1 MRASFRRKVF
11 LAASGAG
18 LVTALVTAT
27 LLFWS
32 LRREMHQRIDER
44 VLLEARLVADQLE
57 RAGGAVPA
65 GGFEAEANRL
75 AALVQ
80 ARVTFIADDGRV
92 VGDSWVA
99 ADRLPTVEEHG
110 HRPEV
115 LEARAHGV
123 GHDRRVS
130 ATVNTEMLYT
140 AVRVRHPA
148 RGLRAPGGAC
158 VRRAAAAACG
168 GPAHARGRGARRGGR
183 ARLRVGPVGS
193 AFQARRGDCAA

>member
-1 MRASFRRKVF
+1 MKASFRRKVF

-57 RAGGAVPA
+57 RAGGAVPP

-92 VGDSWVA
+92 VGDSWVELTGC
-99 ADRLPTVEEHG
+99 RQSKST
-110 HRPEV
+110 
-115 LEARAHGV
+115 
-123 GHDRRVS
+123 
-130 ATVNTEMLYT
+130 AT
-140 AVRVRHPA
+140 APRCSRPA
-148 RGLRAPGGAC
+148 RTASGTT
-158 VRRAAAAACG
+158 AA
-168 GPAHARGRGARRGGR
+168 
-183 ARLRVGPVGS
+183 
-193 AFQARRGDCAA
+193 